1 MINKENSIVH
11 ANEIEYVKIIHN
23 IFILLKN
30 IHIKAEHFLCGTSV
44 HITKLALMALY
55 PFGRSDLA
63 REIKGVRATV
73 KLIAYVS
80 FSDTRRKMV
89 IDVLAGRYFISR
101 DAFTIVWKRVCS
113 LVIIVFATS
122 SRP

>member
-1 MINKENSIVH
+1 
-11 ANEIEYVKIIHN
+11 
-23 IFILLKN
+23 
-30 IHIKAEHFLCGTSV
+30 
-44 HITKLALMALY
+44 MALY

-89 IDVLAGRYFISR
+89 IDVLAGRYLISR

-113 LVIIVFATS
+113 PVIIVFATS
-122 SRP
+122 SRQYPFLKQI